1 MNTILLVLAI
11 IALAIIAAPF
21 LLLIVIGAIVA
32 LQPEFNSY
40 DEIVECEAC
49 RGDELGECWG
59 CLLSQQ
65 IPFF

>member
-32 LQPEFNSY
+32 LQP
-40 DEIVECEAC
+40 
-49 RGDELGECWG
+49 
-59 CLLSQQ
+59 
-65 IPFF
+65 